1 MAGRYPPAR
10 QNDRYQRTRGQT
22 DQQQTRHVLQ
32 RQPSDRQPKEMP
44 AALREAGLEG
54 SIWRDNLKHKGRV
67 RVEQVLKERG
77 RHEAVVYARRLASET
92 PPPRQPRP
100 MPHQTMPAPLFPPT
114 FSPHLQCT
122 RHSTEPQSRERSHN
136 LNAQRPVE
144 QPGTLLVARTARRGR
159 NARTLNVRRRE
170 RL

>member
-1 MAGRYPPAR
+1 
-10 QNDRYQRTRGQT
+10 
-22 DQQQTRHVLQ
+22 
-32 RQPSDRQPKEMP
+32 MP

-122 RHSTEPQSRERSHN
+122 NPDYRSPS
-136 LNAQRPVE
+136 AQLVE
-144 QPGTLLVARTARRGR
+144 QANIVRKRTMEVAASARMIVAISSVGHS
-159 NARTLNVRRRE
+159 
-170 RL
+170 